1 MSQKSGFIAIIGK
14 PNVGKST
21 LINALVG
28 EKIAIVSP
36 KVQTTRFRITGI
48 LNEKDNQFVFIDT
61 PGMHKPLHGLGKSMD
76 RSAVDSLMDADVV
89 MYVVDQKYKHSDK
102 EILERIKEAGL
113 PTVLVIN
120 KIDELPKK
128 SDIDEIIVSF
138 IQEHTFD
145 EVIPISAKNSLHLTH
160 LKEALE
166 KYLFEGPFF
175 YPTDYVTDQT
185 DESRMS
191 EIIRE
196 RILYYTEQEV
206 PHSVAVMLESLKVND
221 ELKTLDVDALIIVER
236 DSQKGILIGKQG
248 EKLKKIG
255 TEARKE
261 INKLFDLKIHLTLW
275 VKVKKDWRNDPNT
288 ISKYGYGK

>member
-138 IQEHTFD
+138 IQEHAFD

-206 PHSVAVMLESLKVND
+206 PHSVAVMLESLKVNE